1 MHANFFSDKGHV
13 GSAKAIKVSF
23 AMQNKQLSKERA
35 GRESRRE
42 YKSPTLRK
50 LGKLTQ
56 MTLAVAHTSNVADG
70 GPSPNNKTS

>member
-1 MHANFFSDKGHV
+1 
-13 GSAKAIKVSF
+13 
-23 AMQNKQLSKERA
+23 MQNKQLSKERA

-56 MTLAVAHTSNVADG
+56 MTLAAGHQSNVADG
-70 GPSPNNKTS
+70 GPAPNNKTS